1 MNRPPTS
8 DSAARDWM
16 LFLLA
21 SIYLIASFLW
31 RFIVVAHE
39 ADRQT
44 VILLTIGVDVL
55 AIVSLILLYSRLSKG
70 NLLFW
75 IALIAGVGLLAMRA
89 NGETGWWSGHLM
101 FTLCP
106 REDDAIVCHC
116 RDQISLTFLCPQ

>member
-1 MNRPPTS
+1 MG
-8 DSAARDWM
+8 
-16 LFLLA
+16 
-21 SIYLIASFLW
+21 
-31 RFIVVAHE
+31 IVEWAVSPLG
-39 ADRQT
+39 QT
-44 VILLTIGVDVL
+44 VPIHIAWVL
-55 AIVSLILLYSRLSKG
+55 I
-70 NLLFW
+70 W